1 MKLLNKKGLFAAL
14 YASAALMSIN
24 AATAQDQVNLRMLIW
39 SANEDHLKLFNDIAD
54 AYKSEHPN
62 VSVTYE
68 AVPYGDFPTTLTT
81 QIAGG
86 NAPDLTWLTET
97 AQSDFIAAG
106 AMYPLTETFKNTE
119 GYNLEDFAPASLESW
134 SKDGELYF
142 YPFSTSPFAVFVNN
156 DLVREAGQKTP
167 AELVAEGNW
176 DWQHAVDLGAAVKAS
191 TGKHGLVF
199 RDFEYTAWTRLAPLY
214 TGWDV
219 KLWSEDGKTCAMTS
233 PEMVDAMTFLHDAI
247 FEKQAM
253 PGPGVSADFFAGD
266 AAMTITQISRANLLP
281 TGENAFE
288 WDLVGLPAGPIGQYG
303 YVGAAGI
310 GVMKSSPHAQ
320 EAADFLAFFSNEENV
335 TKLARYFPPT
345 RASVL
350 TPEVLAA
357 SNPLLSEEQLTN
369 VVIEGVING
378 RSAAGHTNYE
388 QISQNVRASLDAL
401 WVPDADVAQVLQA
414 TCDNLNPLLQR

>member
-1 MKLLNKKGLFAAL
+1 MKLTYKRGFVAAL
-14 YASAALMSIN
+14 YASAALISIN
-24 AATAQDQVNLRMLIW
+24 AAVAQDQVNLRMLIW
-39 SANEDHLKLFNDIAD
+39 SANEDHLKLFNDIAA
-54 AYKSEHPN
+54 AYKADHPE

-68 AVPYGDFPTTLTT
+68 AVPYGEFPTTLTT

-97 AQSDFIAAG
+97 GAFDFLAAG
-106 AMYPLTETFKNTE
+106 AMYPLTETFRNTE
-119 GYNLEDFAPASLESW
+119 GYALEDFAQASLDSW
-134 SKDGELYF
+134 SQAGELYF

-167 AELVAEGNW
+167 GELVSEGNW
-176 DWQHAVDLGAAVKAS
+176 DWQRVVEIGAAVKAN

-199 RDFEYTAWTRLAPLY
+199 RDFEYTSWTRLAPLY

-219 KLWSEDGKTCAMTS
+219 KLWSEDGKTCTMTS

-247 FEKQAM
+247 FTQQAM
-253 PGPGVSADFFAGD
+253 PGPGVSVDFFAGD

-281 TGENAFE
+281 TGDDAFE
-288 WDLVGLPAGPIGQYG
+288 WDLVGLPAGPIGEYG

-310 GVMKSSPHAQ
+310 GVLKSSPHAQ
-320 EAADFLAFFSNEENV
+320 TAADFLAFFSNQENV

-350 TPEVLAA
+350 TPDVLAA
-357 SNPLLSEEQLTN
+357 SNPLLSAEQLTD
-369 VVIEGVING
+369 VVIKGVVEG
-378 RSAAGHTNYE
+378 RSAEGHKNYE
-388 QISQNVRASLDAL
+388 QIVQNVRASLDAL
-401 WVPDADVAQVLQA
+401 WVPDADVAQVLQD

>member
-1 MKLLNKKGLFAAL
+1 MKMSSRKGLFAAL
-14 YASAALMSIN
+14 CASAALVSIN
-24 AATAQDQVNLRMLIW
+24 AASAQDQVDLRMLIW

-54 AYKSEHPN
+54 AYKAEHPN

-68 AVPYGDFPTTLTT
+68 AVPYGEFPTTLTT

-86 NAPDLTWLTET
+86 NAPDITWMTET
-97 AQSDFIAAG
+97 GSFDFIAAG
-106 AMYPLTETFKNTE
+106 AMYPLTETFSTTE
-119 GYNLEDFAPASLESW
+119 GYDLEDYAQASRDSW

-156 DLVREAGQKTP
+156 DLVREAGQPTP
-167 AELVAEGNW
+167 AELISAGNW
-176 DWQHAVDLGAAVKAS
+176 DWEHLVEVGSAINAA

-214 TGWDV
+214 TAWDV
-219 KLWSEDGKTCAMTS
+219 KLWSEDGKTCTMNS
-233 PEMVDAMTFLHDAI
+233 PEMVEAMSFLHDAI
-247 FEKQAM
+247 FEKKAM
-253 PGPGVSADFFAGD
+253 PGPGVAADFFAGD

-281 TGENAFE
+281 TGADAFE
-288 WDLVGLPAGPIGQYG
+288 WDLVPLPAGPIGEYG

-310 GVMKSSPHAQ
+310 GVLKSSPHAQ
-320 EAADFLAFFSNEENV
+320 EAAEFLAFFSSKENV

-357 SNPLLSEEQLTN
+357 SNPLLSEQQLSE
-369 VVIEGVING
+369 VVIQGVVNG
-378 RSAAGHTNYE
+378 RSAEGHTNYE